1 MVTCRY
7 RRSAVPEVSPW
18 LDSPSETKVTCHY
31 RRSAVSE
38 VSTGLA
44 CLPRDNGDM
53 RRYRRSAVPE
63 VSPWLPSP
71 PETKVTCRYRRSA
84 VSEVSTGLDSPLET
98 KVTCRYRRSAVSE
111 VSTGL
116 ACLPRDN
123 GDMRRYRRRAVVEGA
138 CRQVTCCNPKFPYN
152 KTESN
157 EMETPPI
164 CICKPAVFKWRWR
177 DSNSRPNV
185 ELICFLHA

>member
-1 MVTCRY
+1 M
-7 RRSAVPEVSPW
+7 VPEVS
-18 LDSPSETKVTCHY
+18 L
-31 RRSAVSE
+31 
-38 VSTGLA
+38 
-44 CLPRDNGDM
+44 
-53 RRYRRSAVPE
+53 
-63 VSPWLPSP
+63 WLPSP

-84 VSEVSTGLDSPLET
+84 VVEVSTGLTSPPEA
-98 KVTCRYRRSAVSE
+98 KVTCRYRRSAVPEVSTGLTSPPETTATCRYRRSAVPE

-123 GDMRRYRRRAVVEGA
+123 DDMRCYRRRAVVEGA

>member
-1 MVTCRY
+1 MATCRY

-18 LDSPSETKVTCHY
+18 LAQPT
-31 RRSAVSE
+31 
-38 VSTGLA
+38 
-44 CLPRDNGDM
+44 RDDGDM
-53 RRYRRSAVPE
+53 PLPPKRGSRSQPVVGPAHPRRRRHAATAEARFRKSARGWPIPPETTATRRYRRSAVP
-63 VSPWLPSP
+63 
-71 PETKVTCRYRRSA
+71 
-84 VSEVSTGLDSPLET
+84 
-98 KVTCRYRRSAVSE
+98 E

-138 CRQVTCCNPKFPYN
+138 CRQVTCCNPNFPYN

>member
-71 PETKVTCRYRRSA
+71 P
-84 VSEVSTGLDSPLET
+84 ET

>member
-18 LDSPSETKVTCHY
+18 LDSPSETMVTCRY

-38 VSTGLA
+38 VS
-44 CLPRDNGDM
+44 
-53 RRYRRSAVPE
+53 
-63 VSPWLPSP
+63 PWLDSP
-71 PETKVTCRYRRSA
+71 LETKVTCRYRRSA
-84 VSEVSTGLDSPLET
+84 VSEVSPWLDSPLET

-138 CRQVTCCNPKFPYN
+138 CRQVTCCNPNFPCN

>member
-1 MVTCRY
+1 M
-7 RRSAVPEVSPW
+7 P
-18 LDSPSETKVTCHY
+18 
-31 RRSAVSE
+31 
-38 VSTGLA
+38 
-44 CLPRDNGDM
+44 LPPKRGSGSQPVVAQPTQTTAT

-63 VSPWLPSP
+63 VSPWLAIHPRQWRHAATAEARFQKSARGWPSP
-71 PETKVTCRYRRSA
+71 PETTATCRYRRSA
-84 VSEVSTGLDSPLET
+84 VP
-98 KVTCRYRRSAVSE
+98 E

-138 CRQVTCCNPKFPYN
+138 CRQVTCCNPNFPYN